1 MLVVAATVASFAVSV
16 VAPGVASAYPSPT
29 VPLRGHGW
37 GPGVGMGQWG
47 ALGYAL
53 AGTGYEA
60 ILDHYYGGTQLAPLT
75 SAQDATNISV
85 AITENAGSSVIV
97 TSSSPF
103 TVAGTAVPAGGAAM
117 MSLVNGSWEVSV
129 SSSCAG
135 PWGNPVSTGLTNP
148 TAVPSVTPAL
158 GSPSTASEVLQLCQA
173 GGNLFLR
180 GTIEGTTNSAGAPR
194 TVNTLPLEDYV
205 ADVVPSES
213 PAYWG
218 RLGGAGPQ
226 GEAWGFQELEA
237 QAVAARS
244 YVMAELVADG
254 GPGYFGYADIC
265 DLACQTYRGVANE
278 NALTTLATT
287 DTAGQVMELSSG
299 SSRGAIASTQYSAST
314 GGYTAGGAFPAVVDA
329 GDSVCVP
336 TACNPDHDW
345 TASVPVSTIES
356 TWPQLGTLQ
365 SISVTGRNGLGAY
378 GGRVTSMVLLGS
390 DGDVS
395 LTGAAF
401 AGALGLRSDWFTAAS
416 SLTAPVVGMVA
427 AGDGR
432 GYNEV
437 GVDGNVYS
445 FGDAPAA
452 GSMVGI
458 HLNQPIVGMAAVP
471 GGGGYWEVAAD
482 GGIFS
487 FGDAHFYGSM
497 GGHPLNQPIVGMAA
511 VPGGGG
517 YWEVAADGG
526 IFSFGTARFYGAAS
540 G

>member
-1 MLVVAATVASFAVSV
+1 MASTDRRVVHLRPVVAMLVVAATVASFAVSV

-287 DTAGQVMELSSG
+287 DTAGQVMKFTSGPSS
-299 SSRGAIASTQYSAST
+299 GAIASTQYSAST

-487 FGDAHFYGSM
+487 FGDA
-497 GGHPLNQPIVGMAA
+497 
-511 VPGGGG
+511 
-517 YWEVAADGG
+517 
-526 IFSFGTARFYGAAS
+526 RFYGAAS